1 MADFLT
7 IDAVPWDVQ
16 TSGAGTQVVVIGS
29 VSRSFAGPLRSSRRA
44 RYVET
49 SGWRTA
55 PLIPADAA
63 TFEAYD
69 DGALH
74 SVAGDA
80 LGSVSALIS
89 IEGSDF
95 IDEGGTAFRVVH
107 RFKVIPT

>member
-16 TSGAGTQVVVIGS
+16 TSGASTTVVQVGS
-29 VSRSFAGPLRSSRRA
+29 VSRAFDGTLRSSRRA
-44 RYVET
+44 RFVES
-49 SGWRTA
+49 SGFRTA

-95 IDEGGTAFRVVH
+95 IDEGGTAFRIVH
-107 RFKVIPT
+107 RFKILPT